1 MKIMVLSDEECKT
14 LWDYF
19 DKTKLEGVDLIISC
33 GDLDP
38 DYLSFIATF
47 THAPVLYVHGNH
59 DGKYAQRPPAGC
71 ICIEDQIFN
80 FQGIRIAGLGG
91 CIRYTDFTAGGHMYS
106 QFQMYQRIFKLLP
119 KIFFRKGI
127 DILVAH
133 APAYELGDAK
143 DPAHIG
149 FKGFVKLMDWFH
161 PHYLLH
167 GHVHANYGSEFKRT
181 LTYKDTIIING
192 YREYIFEYK

>member
-1 MKIMVLSDEECKT
+1 MKIMVLSDEECKS

-19 DKTKLEGVDLIISC
+19 DKTKLEGIDLIISC

-59 DGKYAQRPPAGC
+59 DTKYAQRPPEGC
-71 ICIEDQIFN
+71 ICIEDSVYTFK
-80 FQGIRIAGLGG
+80 GIRIAGLGG
-91 CIRYTDFTAGGHMYS
+91 CMRYTDGEHMYS
-106 QFQMYQRIFKLLP
+106 QKQMLNRIYRLLP
-119 KIFFRKGI
+119 KILRVKGI
-127 DILVAH
+127 DIVVAH

-149 FKGFVKLMDWFH
+149 FKAFLKLMDWFH
-161 PHYLLH
+161 PKYFLH
-167 GHVHANYGSEFKRT
+167 GHVHANYGQEFKRI
-181 LTYKDTIIING
+181 LSYGDTTIING
-192 YREYIFEYK
+192 YQEYVFDYE